1 MYFPDSASIRDIFNH
16 FGPVSRVH
24 ILSSNPFKI
33 LIQFD
38 HAVSAT
44 ALVAA
49 NGLNLGGRPLVARRY
64 VGAIDTLVPTHNSA
78 TAKMAQSAS
87 MTMPVARTTF
97 DSFGQQLG
105 PHQHQAQSH
114 VHSVPFP
121 LHDLGSPLSRMTT
134 RRGSEP
140 LNFGPTSSYLS
151 SLGHFEVFQPDPP
164 QTLARPLLSYQA
176 RPQSQ
181 PVSNQQLQQSEQSD
195 VLQVQKWQQ
204 SNPFTAFME
213 PTGEMN
219 THHRSGL
226 GAKVTGNNSNGNS
239 DGNGKSDSTESKS
252 FGTSISINTL
262 KSDLFAPLPW
272 HPIGDNKRTINEALK
287 ETNNLTTFQNGSHQ
301 QQEQLGLN
309 KAAVKIGLDVQDENK
324 RPVTGA
330 TGSMAP
336 LGNIAE
342 ECGGLGVRGMQ
353 DRWQVSPDWWQV
365 FFLMIVVIADA
376 DG

>member
-1 MYFPDSASIRDIFNH
+1 MSLAY
-16 FGPVSRVH
+16 

-44 ALVAA
+44 ALAAA

-64 VGAIDTLVPTHNSA
+64 AGAINTLVPTLNSA
-78 TAKMAQSAS
+78 TAKMPQSAS
-87 MTMPVARTTF
+87 MTMPVAITAF
-97 DSFGQQLG
+97 DSFSQQLD
-105 PHQHQAQSH
+105 PPQHQAQSH
-114 VHSVPFP
+114 VQHSVPFP
-121 LHDLGSPLSRMTT
+121 LNNLASPLSRMTT

-140 LNFGPTSSYLS
+140 FYLS
-151 SLGHFEVFQPDPP
+151 SLAQFEVDQPDPP

-181 PVSNQQLQQSEQSD
+181 PVSNPKFQQSEQSD

-204 SNPFTAFME
+204 FNPFTAFME
-213 PTGEMN
+213 PTGKMD
-219 THHRSGL
+219 THHRFGL
-226 GAKVTGNNSNGNS
+226 DAKLTGNSSNGNS
-239 DGNGKSDSTESKS
+239 DGNGKSASTESKS

-272 HPIGDNKRTINEALK
+272 QPIGDNIRITNEALK
-287 ETNNLTTFQNGSHQ
+287 ETNSLTTLQNGPHQ
-301 QQEQLGLN
+301 QQDQLGLN

-324 RPVTGA
+324 RPMTSA

-336 LGNIAE
+336 LGNTAVD
-342 ECGGLGVRGMQ
+342 CGGLGVRGMQ

-365 FFLMIVVIADA
+365 FFLMNVAIADA
-376 DG
+376 DDGQMK